1 MDASVYSH
9 TMLDVAKV
17 LGLTILGKRCGH
29 WAGLIAVISPLLVI
43 LTIRLRVA
51 LSASCRESE
60 PL

>member
-1 MDASVYSH
+1 
-9 TMLDVAKV
+9 MLDVAKV